1 MESLEEKYLEA
12 IRALK
17 SELRQLLGPEEAK
30 RLNRRLGRYLRWA
43 RSPARRE
50 RALTRALAAIRE
62 HPRVRDRFG
71 EILKEVLGPEG
82 VEALEQ
88 KPPFPHYLDYSSV
101 WKSPL
106 VQLLRALGREF
117 EPLPGE
123 GGEIPPGTV
132 MVCPVDPGH
141 YRRRLQFR
149 GQRLRCPEHEVDL
162 VPEERS
168 GD

>member
-17 SELRQLLGPEEAK
+17 SELRQLLEPEEAE
-30 RLNRRLGRYLRWA
+30 RLKRRLGQYLRWA

-62 HPRVRDRFG
+62 HPRVRDRLA
-71 EILKEVLGPEG
+71 EILRREG
-82 VEALEQ
+82 VEEPYRL
-88 KPPFPHYLDYSSV
+88 Y
-101 WKSPL
+101 
-106 VQLLRALGREF
+106 

-123 GGEIPPGTV
+123 GGEIPAGTL
-132 MVCPVDPGH
+132 MVCPVDPSH
-141 YRRRLQFR
+141 YRMRLQFV

-162 VPEERS
+162 VPEGRS

>member
-1 MESLEEKYLEA
+1 MESMEEKYLEA

-88 KPPFPHYLDYSSV
+88 KPPLLASLSV
-101 WKSPL
+101 WHA
-106 VQLLRALGREF
+106 VWAREF

>member
-17 SELRQLLGPEEAK
+17 SELRQLLEPEEAE
-30 RLNRRLGRYLRWA
+30 RLNRRLGQYLRWA
-43 RSPARRE
+43 RSPAHRE

-88 KPPFPHYLDYSSV
+88 KPPFPHYLSAGLSQV
-101 WKSPL
+101 VL
-106 VQLLRALGREF
+106 VRKF

>member
-88 KPPFPHYLDYSSV
+88 KPPLLAFSDAWHAV
-101 WKSPL
+101 W
-106 VQLLRALGREF
+106 AREF

>member
-88 KPPFPHYLDYSSV
+88 KPPLLASSISV
-101 WKSPL
+101 WHA
-106 VQLLRALGREF
+106 VWAREF

-149 GQRLRCPEHEVDL
+149 GQRLRCLEHEVDL